1 MAEQLVTQVTQ
12 SQALAFKNVNK
23 LSDIAKPTLLKPP
36 LNLPFNSLNDS
47 LDINNP
53 NSPRYNNS
61 NNTGL
66 AFVDVEPAP
75 GNTDHNINLN
85 TIETDTKEAE
95 EMTYTVPWK
104 QDELLPPQSGS
115 KKGKKCLILDLD
127 ETLVHS
133 SFVPTEESDFKIS
146 VEIEGIVR
154 TIYVSKRPHVDQ
166 FLKACGGLF
175 EVVVF
180 TASLSLYAD
189 PVLDLLDIHKVI
201 EYRLFRESCT
211 PYGGTYVKDLYRM
224 GRPLNH
230 LLIVDNSPHS
240 YLFNPQNA
248 LPCVSWFD
256 DRSDTELLDIL
267 EILKRLANP
276 LVDNVM
282 KELRTIMTSPVDVV
296 PVQESV
302 NESDEEVSG
311 SADSEN
317 DGEQMVT
324 DEQDQEAMD

>member
-1 MAEQLVTQVTQ
+1 VTQ

-23 LSDIAKPTLLKPP
+23 LSDIAKPTLIKTP
-36 LNLPFNSLNDS
+36 LNPFKSYNDS
-47 LDINNP
+47 FDKNSP
-53 NSPRYNNS
+53 NSPRYNNPS
-61 NNTGL
+61 TGTPL
-66 AFVDVEPAP
+66 LEAEPEP
-75 GNTDHNINLN
+75 SDQNINPDEN
-85 TIETDTKEAE
+85 IETE
-95 EMTYTVPWK
+95 ELRFTVPWK
-104 QDELLPPQSGS
+104 ENELLPPQTGS
-115 KKGKKCLILDLD
+115 KKGKKCLVLDLD

-133 SFVPTEESDFKIS
+133 SFIPTEECDFKIS

-154 TIYVSKRPHVDQ
+154 MIYVSKRPNVDQ
-166 FLKACGGLF
+166 FLKTCGELF

-189 PVLDLLDIHKVI
+189 PVLDLLDIHKVVD
-201 EYRLFRESCT
+201 YRLFRESCT
-211 PYGGTYVKDLYRM
+211 PYSGTYVKDLYRM
-224 GRPLNH
+224 GRPLDN
-230 LLIVDNSPHS
+230 LIIIDNSPHS

-256 DRSDTELLDIL
+256 DRSDTELLDL
-267 EILKRLANP
+267 VEILNRLANP

-282 KELRTIMTSPVDVV
+282 KELREIMTSPVDMV

-324 DEQDQEAMD
+324 DEQDQEAID

>member
-1 MAEQLVTQVTQ
+1 VTQ

-23 LSDIAKPTLLKPP
+23 LSDNAKPTLIKTP
-36 LNLPFNSLNDS
+36 LNLPFNSLNDTI
-47 LDINNP
+47 DYNNP
-53 NSPRYNNS
+53 NSPRYD
-61 NNTGL
+61 NTPGL
-66 AFVDVEPAP
+66 AVVP
-75 GNTDHNINLN
+75 
-85 TIETDTKEAE
+85 DTKSPSDQNTNSDSKETE
-95 EMTYTVPWK
+95 EITYTVPWK
-104 QDELLPPQSGS
+104 QNELLPPQIGS

-133 SFVPTEESDFKIS
+133 SFVPTEECDFKIS

-154 TIYVSKRPHVDQ
+154 TIYVSKRPNVDQ
-166 FLKACGGLF
+166 FLKTCGGLF

-201 EYRLFRESCT
+201 DYRLFRESCT

-224 GRPLNH
+224 GRSLNS
-230 LLIVDNSPHS
+230 LIIVDNSPHS

-282 KELRTIMTSPVDVV
+282 KELRTIMTSAVDVV

>member
-1 MAEQLVTQVTQ
+1 VTQVTQ
-12 SQALAFKNVNK
+12 TQARTFKNNNK
-23 LSDIAKPTLLKPP
+23 LSDMAKPTLIKTP
-36 LNLPFNSLNDS
+36 LNLPFKTLNDS
-47 LDINNP
+47 LDNNNP
-53 NSPRYNNS
+53 NSPRYDNS
-61 NNTGL
+61 NSTGL
-66 AFVDVEPAP
+66 AVVAGVDKPEPGFNSP
-75 GNTDHNINLN
+75 SDQNIYP
-85 TIETDTKEAE
+85 DTNEKEDI
-95 EMTYTVPWK
+95 TYTVPWK
-104 QDELLPPQSGS
+104 QDELLPPQTGS
-115 KKGKKCLILDLD
+115 RKGKKCLILDLD

-133 SFVPTEESDFKIS
+133 SFVPTEECDFKIS

-154 TIYVSKRPHVDQ
+154 TIYVSKRPNVDQ

-201 EYRLFRESCT
+201 DYRLFRESCT

-230 LLIVDNSPHS
+230 LIIVDNSPHS
-240 YLFNPQNA
+240 YLFNPDNA

-256 DRSDTELLDIL
+256 DRSDTELLDIS
-267 EILKRLANP
+267 EILTRLANP
-276 LVDNVM
+276 LIDNVM
-282 KELRTIMTSPVDVV
+282 TELRTIMTSPVDVA

-302 NESDEEVSG
+302 NESDEEISG

-317 DGEQMVT
+317 DGVVQMVT